1 MHTIVWIDQATYRK
15 SLNSELGKRCANIH
29 FVQNVK
35 EKGLSFNSSD
45 FREANASYT

>member
-1 MHTIVWIDQATYRK
+1 MSSLVHTIVWFDQ
-15 SLNSELGKRCANIH
+15 SSANIH

-45 FREANASYT
+45 FRETNASYT

>member
-1 MHTIVWIDQATYRK
+1 MHTIVWIDQAK

-45 FREANASYT
+45 FRETNASYT